1 MLLAI
6 DIGNSRI
13 KFGVFDDAR
22 LISKFSIPTIR
33 DDSPDWI
40 RNAVGD
46 NLPERISSAIVCS
59 VVPQIEAA
67 LRELIEGLYGV
78 MPTFVNNS
86 FDFGLTIKY
95 EPPDSVG
102 TDRLVNAFSAVRKYG
117 KPCIVCS
124 FGTATT
130 VDAVNSNSEYLG
142 GIIAPGMNT
151 LAEALHLTTSKLPK
165 IEIEKPDRV
174 IGNTT
179 VDSIQSGIFYGYIGL
194 VEGILTKMT
203 AELLSAPPAVAGG
216 DVKDGSAEKPTVIA
230 TGGFAQIIADE
241 CDLIEI
247 VDESLTLEG
256 LKLLLERGSRIS

>member
-22 LISKFSIPTIR
+22 LISKFSITTIR
-33 DDSPDWI
+33 EASAEDI
-40 RNAVGD
+40 RAAAGD
-46 NLPERISSAIVCS
+46 KLPERVSSAIVCS
-59 VVPQIEAA
+59 VVAQIDSGM
-67 LRELIEGLYGV
+67 REFIERSYGIS
-78 MPTFVNNS
+78 PTFVDNT

-102 TDRLVNAFSAVRKYG
+102 TDRLVNAFSAVRKHG

-130 VDAVNSNSEYLG
+130 IDAVNSKSEYLG

-151 LAEALHLTTSKLPK
+151 LAEALHLRTSKLPNVD
-165 IEIEKPDRV
+165 IEKPDRV

-179 VDSIQSGIFYGYIGL
+179 VDSIRSGIFYGYVGL
-194 VEGILTKMT
+194 VEGILTRMT
-203 AELLSAPPAVAGG
+203 AELGETPS
-216 DVKDGSAEKPTVIA
+216 VIA
-230 TGGFAQIIADE
+230 TGGFA
-241 CDLIEI
+241 
-247 VDESLTLEG
+247 
-256 LKLLLERGSRIS
+256 KLLAGESTLINVFDDNLLLNGLFELAKAQQTL